1 MDRGEVQGGKG
12 RFPNTR
18 TIREQGRIPASA
30 VHQVSELSALV
41 SESPHERDSV
51 IERKSSGSL
60 IRSYDTGQGRAS
72 RGERGEGGGREI
84 EMISARKIREIKREF
99 SRRQVGGREMSTA
112 RFWARRGQSAR
123 TNREQFSIELA
134 EWYTRTMNLQTLWNS
149 QNNLTAGL
157 WRREFDKYF
166 RRTETQSKITASP
179 VHSSRL
185 TL

>member
-1 MDRGEVQGGKG
+1 VQGGKG

-72 RGERGEGGGREI
+72 RGERGEGGGRDRDDFR
-84 EMISARKIREIKREF
+84 SKDTRGKTRVFQKT
-99 SRRQVGGREMSTA
+99 GGRSRNVDRA
-112 RFWARRGQSAR
+112 FLSAAWTKRADKSR
-123 TNREQFSIELA
+123 TILDR
-134 EWYTRTMNLQTLWNS
+134 TR
-149 QNNLTAGL
+149 
-157 WRREFDKYF
+157 
-166 RRTETQSKITASP
+166 
-179 VHSSRL
+179 
-185 TL
+185 